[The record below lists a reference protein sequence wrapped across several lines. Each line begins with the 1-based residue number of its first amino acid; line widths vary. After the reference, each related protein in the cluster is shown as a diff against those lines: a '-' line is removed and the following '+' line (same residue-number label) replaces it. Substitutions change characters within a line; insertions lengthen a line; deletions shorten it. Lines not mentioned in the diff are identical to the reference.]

1 MNETEFFEHPGATQ
15 ADETDQMGEERPVE
29 STAAEPQDD
38 VPMATETDEA
48 ADLQERA
55 EAGDAAAEVALEEA
69 GGAEEPF
76 DEAPSA
82 EQVEELEAEAAPLP
96 GEDDITDVPTEEAT
110 IFEAEAE
117 AEIAED
123 RGGATML
130 GGEAEAEIAEDTVEG
145 EDTGPEVATGP
156 DLYVEPPQE
165 EEVIDLDG

>member
-48 ADLQERA
+48 ADLQERG
-55 EAGDAAAEVALEEA
+55 EAGDAAAKVALEEA

-82 EQVEELEAEAAPLP
+82 EQAEELEAEAAPLP
-96 GEDDITDVPTEEAT
+96 GEDDITDVPTEAAT
-110 IFEAEAE
+110 IFEA
-117 AEIAED
+117 
-123 RGGATML
+123 
-130 GGEAEAEIAEDTVEG
+130 EAEAEIAEDTVEG

-165 EEVIDLDG
+165 EEG